1 MQNVHLSPPELAPL
15 FGVNVST
22 IKRWVDKGFI
32 QSVKTSGGHRRIS
45 REQLAAF
52 VQRYPKYVHNS
63 YVLSRLL
70 KNKQTKLKDWQKYY
84 RHLHQNEVRQA
95 EQQVQ
100 QLYLSNV
107 PITTILDDLIAPA
120 LRHIGDEW
128 FAGRVS
134 VFEEHRMSFI
144 VRVQLLK
151 LDQLIPD
158 RTSVRSP
165 LAILACAA
173 GDHHELPLLMV
184 GLILKKNGWR
194 TTNLGINISSSEMDK
209 ACRLLKPQLVCLTKT
224 YSQGQNASTYL
235 TYLQPTIKKIKARL
249 VIGGNG
255 WPLTLQ
261 NKPKTAWYRQVSD
274 LKELNDFLKKI

>member
-1 MQNVHLSPPELAPL
+1 
-15 FGVNVST
+15 
-22 IKRWVDKGFI
+22 VDKGFI

-52 VQRYPKYVHNS
+52 VQRYPDHVHNS

-70 KNKQTKLKDWQKYY
+70 KNKQTRLKDWQKYY

-100 QLYLSNV
+100 QLYLANV
-107 PITTILDDLIAPA
+107 PIATILDEVIAPA

-128 FAGRVS
+128 FAGHVS

-158 RTSVRSP
+158 RTDTHSP

-184 GLILKKNGWR
+184 GLILKRNGRR
-194 TTNLGINISSSEMDK
+194 TTNLGINISASEMDK

-224 YSQGQNASTYL
+224 YSQGQNASAYL
-235 TYLQPTIKKIKARL
+235 AHIKPMIKKIKARL
-249 VIGGNG
+249 IIGGNG
-255 WPLTLQ
+255 WPASLQ
-261 NKPKTAWYRQVSD
+261 KKSQDTRYRYIPD
-274 LKELNDFLKKI
+274 LGALDGYLKKN

>member
-70 KNKQTKLKDWQKYY
+70 KNKQTRLKDWQKYY

-100 QLYLSNV
+100 QLYLANV
-107 PITTILDDLIAPA
+107 PMVTILDEVIAPA

-128 FAGRVS
+128 FSGRVS

-151 LDQLIPD
+151 LDQLVPD
-158 RTSVRSP
+158 RTTNKSP
-165 LAILACAA
+165 HAILACAA

-184 GLILKKNGWR
+184 GLVLKRNGWR
-194 TTNLGINISSSEMDK
+194 TTNLGINITAPEMDK
-209 ACRLLKPQLVCLTKT
+209 ACRLLRPQLICLTKT
-224 YSQGQNASTYL
+224 YSQGQDASKYL
-235 TYLQPTIKKIKARL
+235 AHLKPMIKKIKAHL
-249 VIGGNG
+249 IIGGGG
-255 WPLTLQ
+255 WPVSVQ
-261 NKPKTAWYRQVSD
+261 KKPRDSWCRQVSD
-274 LKELNDFLKKI
+274 LKKLDEYLKKN